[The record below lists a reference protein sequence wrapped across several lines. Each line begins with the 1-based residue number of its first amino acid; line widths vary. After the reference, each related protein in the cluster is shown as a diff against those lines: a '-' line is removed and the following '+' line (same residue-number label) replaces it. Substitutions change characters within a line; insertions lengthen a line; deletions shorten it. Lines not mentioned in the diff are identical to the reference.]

1 MVILCD
7 YNMIKETTM
16 CEILKKA
23 YSEPPIN
30 SRTCYNH
37 AHPIVYPIE
46 YEEYPCGLQKIS
58 RSDLKLIK
66 NNTTK

>member
-1 MVILCD
+1 
-7 YNMIKETTM
+7 MIKETM
-16 CEILKKA
+16 MFEILKKA
-23 YSEPPIN
+23 YSEPSIP
-30 SRTCYNH
+30 SRPCYNH
-37 AHPIVYPIE
+37 THPQVYPIE